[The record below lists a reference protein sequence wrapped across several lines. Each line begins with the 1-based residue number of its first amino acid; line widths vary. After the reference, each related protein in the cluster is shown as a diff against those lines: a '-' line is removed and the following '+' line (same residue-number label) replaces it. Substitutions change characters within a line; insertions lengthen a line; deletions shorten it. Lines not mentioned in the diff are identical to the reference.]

1 MENKKY
7 YYIYILRCNDE
18 SLYTGITTDIVRRY
32 EEHEKGRGAKYTR
45 AKGVKR
51 IEIFFQCLGRKDA
64 SRIEI
69 YIKKLSKA
77 KKEFYLLNREIFSFK
92 IKEELGIEI
101 KIKNKIKKVLT

>member
-1 MENKKY
+1 MKNEKY

-32 EEHEKGRGAKYTR
+32 EEHEKGKGAKYTKAR
-45 AKGVKR
+45 GVKK
-51 IEIFFQCLGRKDA
+51 IEVSFQCLGRGDA
-64 SRIEI
+64 SKVEN
-69 YIKKLSKA
+69 YIKRLSKV
-77 KKEFYLLNREIFSFK
+77 KKEFYLLNSELFSFK

>member
-1 MENKKY
+1 MT
-7 YYIYILRCNDE
+7 IL
-18 SLYTGITTDIVRRY
+18 
-32 EEHEKGRGAKYTR
+32 
-45 AKGVKR
+45 
-51 IEIFFQCLGRKDA
+51 FQNLSSRLDA
-64 SRIEI
+64 SRIES